1 MLALFATAL
10 AIFGGAAACGNLTR
24 PKAQTENS
32 TDTLTVY
39 ALNGTP
45 VSAPVG
51 IWLFGRTSSVISSNF
66 DFDLAFDIDGQGNTT
81 LYTVRYIAGG
91 LSGAH
96 SVALQR
102 YTGGYD
108 ALTKAP
114 STGYITDSLFTT
126 KVGDVFAAPVADG
139 FVVAKVREIRAA
151 APTGD
156 FAQAE
161 TQLKASLQQSIA
173 SDLMDQL
180 TRGLS
185 TRYPVEVNNKVV
197 NDMVAQAR

>member
-10 AIFGGAAACGNLTR
+10 AIFGSAAACGNLTR

-126 KVGDVFAAPVADG
+126 KVGDVFAISTSDPSACSFSVYSSVIYAKLEVMNIDPVARTVKARFTVDPNCG
-139 FVVAKVREIRAA
+139 F
-151 APTGD
+151 
-156 FAQAE
+156 F
-161 TQLKASLQQSIA
+161 SLVPSGIPK
-173 SDLMDQL
+173 D
-180 TRGLS
+180 
-185 TRYPVEVNNKVV
+185 
-197 NDMVAQAR
+197 

>member
-10 AIFGGAAACGNLTR
+10 AIFTALSACGSLTR

-39 ALNGTP
+39 ALNHTP
-45 VSAPVG
+45 VAAPVG

-66 DFDLAFDIDGQGNTT
+66 NFDLAFDLDSLGNATM
-81 LYTVRYIAGG
+81 YTVRYIAGT

-96 SVALQR
+96 SVSVQR

-108 ALTKAP
+108 ALLKAP

-126 KVGDVFAAPVADG
+126 KVGDVFAISTSDPSACSFSIYSSVIYAKLEVMDINPVARTVKARFTVDPNCG
-139 FVVAKVREIRAA
+139 F
-151 APTGD
+151 
-156 FAQAE
+156 F
-161 TQLKASLQQSIA
+161 SLIPSGIPK
-173 SDLMDQL
+173 D
-180 TRGLS
+180 
-185 TRYPVEVNNKVV
+185 
-197 NDMVAQAR
+197 

>member
-1 MLALFATAL
+1 MTTRFRAPRKLALFATAL
-10 AIFGGAAACGNLTR
+10 AILASTAACGSLTR
-24 PKAQTENS
+24 PKAQTENT

-66 DFDLAFDIDGQGNTT
+66 NFDLAFDIDTLGSTTT
-81 LYTVRYIAGG
+81 LYTVRYIAGT

-96 SVALQR
+96 SVSIQR
-102 YTGGYD
+102 YSGSYD

-126 KVGDVFAAPVADG
+126 KVGDVFAISTSDPSACSFSIYSSVIYAKLQVLNIDPVNRTIKARFTVDPNCG
-139 FVVAKVREIRAA
+139 F
-151 APTGD
+151 
-156 FAQAE
+156 F
-161 TQLKASLQQSIA
+161 SLVPSGIPK
-173 SDLMDQL
+173 D
-180 TRGLS
+180 
-185 TRYPVEVNNKVV
+185 
-197 NDMVAQAR
+197 

>member
-1 MLALFATAL
+1 LLALFATAP
-10 AIFGGAAACGNLTR
+10 AIFATVAACGNLTR

-66 DFDLAFDIDGQGNTT
+66 NFDLAFDLDAQGNAT
-81 LYTVRYIAGG
+81 LYTVRYIAGT

-96 SVALQR
+96 SVSLQR

-114 STGYITDSLFTT
+114 SAGYITDSLFTT
-126 KVGDVFAAPVADG
+126 KVGDVFAISTSDPSACSFSIYSSLIYAKLEVMDINPVARTVKARFTVDPNCG
-139 FVVAKVREIRAA
+139 F
-151 APTGD
+151 
-156 FAQAE
+156 F
-161 TQLKASLQQSIA
+161 SLVPSGIPK
-173 SDLMDQL
+173 D
-180 TRGLS
+180 
-185 TRYPVEVNNKVV
+185 
-197 NDMVAQAR
+197 

>member
-10 AIFGGAAACGNLTR
+10 AIFGSATACGNLTR

-126 KVGDVFAAPVADG
+126 KVGDVFAISTSDPSACSFSVYSSVIYANLEVMNIDPVARTVKARFTVDPNCG
-139 FVVAKVREIRAA
+139 F
-151 APTGD
+151 
-156 FAQAE
+156 F
-161 TQLKASLQQSIA
+161 SLVPSGIPK
-173 SDLMDQL
+173 D
-180 TRGLS
+180 
-185 TRYPVEVNNKVV
+185 
-197 NDMVAQAR
+197 